1 MNIAA
6 TAVSM
11 DAARTYKEVEQH
23 ITGVQ
28 IGQGT
33 ADRQGQAD
41 LFGTRLATMLAST
54 TSTTLNCRSVV
65 NRAGTTSSHL
75 PLNACTATEASPLA
89 QLATEI
95 IGQPVIITAAENGVP
110 SLASGPPANFS
121 TMPVMARTAL
131 LTSGTV
137 YSQEESLLFTVQGSV
152 QTADGRDIDF
162 SLGLSMERQTVAA
175 EMTSLNVSPLF
186 IDPLVLQF
194 DVDAALLVDSTF
206 LFDLD
211 GNGTREAL
219 ACPGSGCGF
228 LAFDRNRDGCINSGL
243 ELFGP
248 QSGSGFGELAVLDS
262 DGNAWIDENDPVFD
276 QLSIWRPDGQG
287 GESLVSL
294 REAGVGAIA
303 VFHAGTGF
311 QLERADGSI
320 MGKITASGIFLT
332 EAGEVRALQE
342 IDLALPGNQHNPI
355 VADEERADGPLMAAL
370 LVLRD
375 IISMQRLR
383 LQLILGGERLRS
395 MVAKRAEQQKLMFQW
410 LHVRE
415 EWQTGIA
422 YRFDESRAE
431 SSGADEPASGVE
443 PEKESTTS
451 VRGEPA

>member
-65 NRAGTTSSHL
+65 NQAGTTCHS
-75 PLNACTATEASPLA
+75 PLLAHTTPIASPLA

-95 IGQPVIITAAENGVP
+95 IGQPVAITAAENGAP
-110 SLASGPPANFS
+110 SVESNQPTNTLP
-121 TMPVMARTAL
+121 MPITTRTAI

-137 YSQEESLLFTVQGSV
+137 FSQEESLLFSVQGSV

-186 IDPLVLQF
+186 IDPLLLQF

-262 DGNAWIDENDPVFD
+262 DANTWIDENDPVFD

-320 MGKITASGIFLT
+320 MGRITASGIFLT

-355 VADEERADGPLMAAL
+355 LADEERADPPFMAAL

-395 MVAKRAEQQKLMFQW
+395 MVAKRAEQRELMFQW

-415 EWQTGIA
+415 EWQTRIA
-422 YRFDESRAE
+422 YRFDDGAGE
-431 SSGADEPASGVE
+431 SSGVDEPSRGTE
-443 PEKESTTS
+443 PEKESTTT

>member
-23 ITGVQ
+23 IAGVQ

-33 ADRQGQAD
+33 ADRQGRAD
-41 LFGTRLATMLAST
+41 LFGASLASMLASI
-54 TSTTLNCRSVV
+54 TSTTLSCQSEV
-65 NRAGTTSSHL
+65 NRAGTTSHL
-75 PLNACTATEASPLA
+75 PQDACAAAEASPLA

-95 IGQPVIITAAENGVP
+95 IGQPVAITATENGAP
-110 SLASGPPANFS
+110 SLASNPPTHPLS
-121 TMPVMARTAL
+121 MPVTARTSL

-137 YSQEESLLFTVQGSV
+137 YSQEESLLFSVQGSV

-162 SLGLSMERQTVAA
+162 SLGLAMERQTVAA
-175 EMTSLNVSPLF
+175 EMMSLNVTQLF

-194 DVDAALLVDSTF
+194 DVDSPLLAESTF

-262 DGNAWIDENDPVFD
+262 DANAWIDENDPVFD

-320 MGKITASGIFLT
+320 MGEITASGIFLT
-332 EAGEVRALQE
+332 EAGEVRSLQE
-342 IDLALPGNQHNPI
+342 IDLALPDNQRNPI
-355 VADEERADGPLMAAL
+355 VDGEERADQPLLAAL
-370 LVLRD
+370 GALRD

-395 MVAKRAEQQKLMFQW
+395 IVAKRAERQELMFEW

-415 EWQTGIA
+415 EWQTRIA
-422 YRFDESRAE
+422 YRFDESGME
-431 SSGADEPASGVE
+431 SSGVDEPASGAE
-443 PEKESTTS
+443 PDQESTNP
-451 VRGEPA
+451 VRGASV